1 MTKKRQIQPVQDLSP
16 AMPMTHD
23 CVTDI
28 REIIAIA
35 RRSVVRH
42 VNTTMTFAYWLVGRR
57 IVVEEQ
63 QGKRVLTLPT
73 YLGLKP
79 EDATAIAEM
88 IKEIVK

>member
-1 MTKKRQIQPVQDLSP
+1 MQDLSP
-16 AMPMTHD
+16 AMPMTHH

-42 VNTTMTFAYWLVGRR
+42 VNTTMTLAYRLVGRR

-73 YLGLKP
+73 CLGLTP
-79 EDATAIAEM
+79 EDVTAIAENV
-88 IKEIVK
+88 KEIVK